1 VTVTTTFKSGGD
13 TIVTYKVARMPSTA
27 RFRRAF
33 SLATADTYPVTVD
46 RGRTDTHTHT
56 ETKLKALPMQAGG
69 YRQTLTLNFN
79 PVTQSISK

>member
-1 VTVTTTFKSGGD
+1 
-13 TIVTYKVARMPSTA
+13 MPSTA

-56 ETKLKALPMQAGG
+56 HRETKLKALPMQAGG

>member
-1 VTVTTTFKSGGD
+1 VVTVTTTFKSGGD

-46 RGRTDTHTHT
+46 RGRTDTHTHRDET
-56 ETKLKALPMQAGG
+56 ESPTHASRRLPANLNLKL
-69 YRQTLTLNFN
+69 
-79 PVTQSISK
+79 